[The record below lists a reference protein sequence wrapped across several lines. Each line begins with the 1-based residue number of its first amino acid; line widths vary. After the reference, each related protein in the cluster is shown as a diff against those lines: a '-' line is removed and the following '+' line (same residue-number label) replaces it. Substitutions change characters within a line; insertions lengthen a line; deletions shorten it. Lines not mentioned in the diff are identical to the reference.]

1 MLEMKIHGQSD
12 IPEEINMDT
21 TLLPLL
27 KKKKKN
33 AIRTKQNLGFKKINK
48 CVVSITGQAL

>member
-27 KKKKKN
+27 KKKKN